1 MLEDVGA
8 LLPIA
13 LGLRR
18 AGAGAAT
25 PASRIG
31 AVLMVLLV
39 AVVVVPQLLLSKALS
54 AHISKCSG
62 KRYQIPSRL
71 AGRVVSEQ
79 LPE

>member
-31 AVLMVLLV
+31 AVLMVLLL
-39 AVVVVPQLLLSKALS
+39 VVVPQLLLSKALS

>member
-25 PASRIG
+25 PASRVG
-31 AVLMVLLV
+31 AVLMVLLLV
-39 AVVVVPQLLLSKALS
+39 LVVPQLLLSKALS

-62 KRYQIPSRL
+62 KRCQIPSRL